1 MFSNCMK
8 TYTNSLP
15 TKQHIDVCILC
26 DQYILLILYT
36 GSNLL
41 NLVDFFFTEQS
52 DCERG
57 EWSVR
62 KGCELLQQVIV

>member
-15 TKQHIDVCILC
+15 TKQHKEVCILC

-36 GSNLL
+36 DSNLL

-57 EWSVR
+57 ERSVR